1 MLQWHWV
8 ADMYESSGML
18 LEPVSRP
25 MPDAAELMDRV
36 GAPSRVPQAEVARQC
51 CAVQMTVTGPEKI
64 FGVLNC
70 W

>member
-1 MLQWHWV
+1 
-8 ADMYESSGML
+8 ML
-18 LEPVSRP
+18 LKPVSRP
-25 MPDAAELMDRV
+25 LPDAAELMDRV
-36 GAPSRVPQAEVARQC
+36 VRLQARHCGLRVEIAERS